1 MAKPESVSEANIS
14 ALAKTIKAAP
24 QPHGFNAGQ
33 FCQLWKQVKPALE
46 TILPLA
52 RMIPG
57 VGVII
62 SGGHDLAA
70 CRQCGI
76 VRTLWRSVALFHCW
90 TAPVRG

>member
-33 FCQLWKQVKPALE
+33 FCQLWKQVKPVLE

-62 SGGHDLAA
+62 SGAVTTLLLAGNA
-70 CRQCGI
+70 ASSALCG
-76 VRTLWRSVALFHCW
+76 
-90 TAPVRG
+90 GQ